1 MYWRTNPIKHNVTTV
16 LGSADWWTFKRPHS
30 CRFCALYHHIH
41 QLLKRAQT
49 SLPFTGLSWFVMLT
63 LHVKWHN
70 SSPHES
76 CLMTSCNPVSIS
88 VTTSLQL
95 TCCELHLQKQPGCD
109 LYSALP
115 HDIKSRNE
123 TNIHPWKEQTTD
135 RGERPSDMIWIC
147 SCSMKRNRSN
157 AVQMGLKGRGWG
169 GGGCQ
174 RKPSFT
180 SHAHRASRRMLSLCG
195 FVFWTKSSWDWFLKQ
210 SWKKREKRTWLE
222 NQIINSWLINKMI
235 QRELIG
241 TCFDT
246 RFSLIWAKCQ
256 KIIS

>member
-16 LGSADWWTFKRPHS
+16 LGSADWWTFKQPHS

-49 SLPFTGLSWFVMLT
+49 SLPFTGLSWFIMLT
-63 LHVKWHN
+63 LHVKGHN

-115 HDIKSRNE
+115 HDIKPRNE

-135 RGERPSDMIWIC
+135 GGERPSDNLNLQLQYEKESFKC
-147 SCSMKRNRSN
+147 SADGPQGER
-157 AVQMGLKGRGWG
+157 VGWG
-169 GGGCQ
+169 GVVGGI
-174 RKPSFT
+174 RGSRPSP
-180 SHAHRASRRMLSLCG
+180 HIP
-195 FVFWTKSSWDWFLKQ
+195 
-210 SWKKREKRTWLE
+210 TWLLDDGWVCVGLFSGQNHLGTGSSSKAE
-222 NQIINSWLINKMI
+222 TRGKKGHG
-235 QRELIG
+235 QRI
-241 TCFDT
+241 
-246 RFSLIWAKCQ
+246 K
-256 KIIS
+256 